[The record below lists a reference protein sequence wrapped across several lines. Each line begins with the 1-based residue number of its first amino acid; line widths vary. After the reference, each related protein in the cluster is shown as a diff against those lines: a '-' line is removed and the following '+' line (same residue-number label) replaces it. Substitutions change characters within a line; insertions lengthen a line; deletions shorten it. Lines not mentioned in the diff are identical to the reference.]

1 MSSPGW
7 FPDPLGRF
15 EYRYFNGQ
23 EWTADVSR
31 AGQVAVDPNG
41 ARPTPHFAA
50 PSATPPPNPGRGL
63 AVAALITG
71 IGALL
76 TAWVPIV
83 VVVGLALAI
92 LAVVFGAIARRRAK
106 AAAASASMATTG
118 LVLGI
123 VGLLL
128 VPVGVVLSVVV
139 FREVAAYIEP
149 GPHSVTSDGPCS
161 IEAGTVIFTGTITN
175 LDDRERGYTI
185 SVRVRLDERRS
196 ELRNVEVDD
205 VASGATAPWRM
216 VSLAA
221 ADTAQCVI
229 EQVYGPLPFGVPVE
243 P

>member
-1 MSSPGW
+1 VSSPGW

-15 EYRYFNGQ
+15 EYRYFNGR

-31 AGQVAVDPNG
+31 GGQVAVDPNG
-41 ARPTPHFAA
+41 ARPTPA
-50 PSATPPPNPGRGL
+50 PAIHTEAPAPTPGRGF
-63 AVAALITG
+63 AVAALVTG

-83 VVVGLALAI
+83 VVVGFALAV
-92 LAVVFGAIARRRAK
+92 LAVVFGAIARRRA
-106 AAAASASMATTG
+106 AAAGAPRSMSTTG

-139 FREVAAYIEP
+139 MREVVAYIEP
-149 GPHSVTSDGPCS
+149 GPHSITSDGPCS

-175 LDDRERGYTI
+175 LDDRDRGYTI
-185 SVRVRLDERRS
+185 VVRVRLDDRGS

-205 VASGATAPWRM
+205 VAPGSTAPWRM
-216 VSLAA
+216 VSLTT
-221 ADTAQCVI
+221 ADTATCVI
-229 EQVYGPLPFGVPVE
+229 DQVYGPLPFGLPVE
-243 P
+243 S